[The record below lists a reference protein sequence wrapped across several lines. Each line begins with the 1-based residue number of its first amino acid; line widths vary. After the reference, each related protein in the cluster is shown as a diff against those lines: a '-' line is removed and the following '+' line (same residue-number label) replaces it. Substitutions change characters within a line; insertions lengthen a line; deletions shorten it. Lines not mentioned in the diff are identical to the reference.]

1 MVKGWFS
8 AVVSLF
14 SVFALVAL
22 LGLSSDVHAA
32 SQGICSSNGLP
43 VNGGY
48 DCVFIR
54 DPTSILGCFDQ
65 SYPCDASFGG
75 PSKYVS
81 GCVGTTYY
89 DFTRDSGVL
98 SRTWFNPQTNKC
110 EYVGDYCDAFRHG
123 IPNDPRCGYVQ
134 PGPGPQ
140 PSIPPYIPPAPG
152 PAPYPVPQPPLYP
165 YCGNNVCEYGED
177 MFNCPYDCSLFV
189 PYPFISS
196 CSLSSFPSNV
206 QAGGSSTIAVNYF
219 NTPFEPLSTLVYCGN
234 GQVSL
239 AYGCYGFSG
248 VCFAYCQYPQAGT
261 FTATA
266 NAGGTFCSGT
276 RVTARPVGGGPTPG
290 PGPGP
295 GPGPAPTVA
304 PSPSCAVSTNPSSLT
319 LNGSTT
325 VTVAYNNFQGTPN
338 GNIVCGDGQ
347 SLAASCIG
355 NGQGSCTATCTYPQ
369 PSSLPSRYIV
379 SSTLNGISCRNGGV
393 TLQASGNPGTLLV
406 TVVNQTFDAISG
418 AAVQVD
424 NGAVQFTNLSG
435 QTQYTL
441 SAGEYSVRASK
452 AKHSSAVTN
461 AIVRADRTTPVT
473 LQLVQDFNPLCKVSA
488 TPSSIR
494 GGSSTVVSVSYFDA
508 PSMPSNVLINCGN
521 GQSAPATCSGTPAQ
535 GSCTASC
542 FYAAE
547 ADLPRSFSV
556 SSNVAGFV
564 CTPQSV
570 SVVPALPGTGTLLA
584 RVSACT
590 DGRLLSNAQLRISTP
605 QSLIP
610 TDFNGDGVH
619 SLVPP
624 QTVRADNGFIVRLDS
639 VQQVPASAQSPLTFS
654 TGSQSFPTTATD
666 TTTVDLSFVR
676 VQSSLAQP
684 FKFGNSPSA
693 PTDTNNFYYITDRT
707 PAGQG
712 AQGVVFYRDPT
723 TSNFVPY
730 LHPGAEGNVTYAAG
744 TTINGSSL
752 SGVSI
757 VNSTTNAGCNTTYT
771 TATNLGSFSGYVLTS
786 PITINSGRPTVAG
799 YAMSGFS
806 GSAQVSAPSV
816 NASCSAGN
824 FTLSFSNA
832 AGALGPG
839 LGVGQYA
846 IAYNYVEFN
855 YGVPVIMQFYAP
867 GVSVGTTDPNAGNGY
882 VIAVP
887 EYLTDANVTQ
897 GAWMLD
903 VGYGDQSTPRL
914 LAANAPATIGY
925 DASFS
930 PRDVQADVQP
940 SGFLSPRGSVGTTA
954 LTSATINY
962 ALTLSGPA
970 ATVSFLN
977 PQGASVQQNVLRVGE
992 ATSTANV
999 YARTVT
1005 IAGNTTRLEVR
1016 SVTAATPTNT
1026 TVFFTNEFGQ
1036 SQAQLSPGTY
1046 NVEFFKEGFG
1056 VSRATVT
1063 IDAARTN
1070 SQAICLQP
1078 RSCDFAVEMVS
1089 APTCSF
1095 NSDQY
1100 QLRISNSQ
1108 NVSKNVTLT
1117 YSTTEIDGP
1126 QIVALP
1132 PQQSTIINLRTR
1144 SASPAVSGQSLGIVN
1159 VAGPDSCT
1167 QSFTL
1172 PLCIAQEIVLQ
1183 APQNR
1188 VSVTP
1193 GTTTCNDVLVKNRA
1207 LQTVKVALTAGSSSP
1222 SVSGVFSPDEFM
1234 LSSLEV
1240 KTVPLCVSAQAGFSG
1255 QGTLSLAAHSPL
1267 GQANESIGVDVFGQ
1281 TFFSSDFS
1289 GCPIIDAGR
1298 TTYYSLNLQNNDG
1311 AGDFV
1316 FHLEDNTITTRDDFV
1331 LQQFQKG
1338 EVRQVV
1344 IPLEPFGNRAGRQL
1358 FNAFLQKDGHTV
1370 FQQSLCFEVRGSA
1383 GTQLDIQPN
1392 PLDVPRGQ
1400 TRSALLS
1407 VRNVGNLR
1415 SEYQVQ
1421 NDGQPLSVRVSP
1433 RSFQLEPNQ
1442 EQVVD
1447 VQVSAASSLETKS
1460 YVVPLSL
1467 YARSALQTADEQYST
1482 DVQCGSGQTKTVSC
1496 PSGTGSCSVIC
1507 AYPNTGTFTPSATV
1521 AGRTCSVTSSSVR
1534 VIDSTSNTCIL
1545 QSSPNNVDRGAAIT
1559 VSATYNTLSSAFNGT
1574 LAINCGNGQIVT
1586 AQNCNGNT
1594 GACSAVCNYPAEGN
1608 FVLTASQGAT
1618 NCYTAQVAVG
1628 NPSSTSCQVTAAQN
1642 TVVRGDSAT
1651 IQLRY
1656 YNLPTTS
1663 TSTSLNIPVFQG
1675 SQNLLVNVLST
1686 SDTIS
1691 LSTAEL
1697 TLLPIAPQ
1705 TAFAGTSVHVPVRVK
1720 NENYFAINDVLLYAD
1735 RLPSGF
1741 SAPSVPRFSLSPG
1754 QERTVDLVIDV
1765 GASVPPSTV
1774 VLAVVAQ
1781 SALTREARQNLLLTV
1796 VPSTADRLNVD
1807 ASVQVTYR
1815 EENGQVR
1822 FILDTSLTNREPVA
1836 LLLTP
1841 SLVLNESW
1849 PASFQPRTISL
1860 APNGAG
1866 SVQGQVV
1873 PSAFDAQRSYP
1884 AIVRLRSADGRFKD
1898 VPIELSRQGGL
1909 FTGFLG
1915 LGDAAKFFNDL
1926 FSGRLSEDGLL
1937 FYVGVFLL
1945 LLAVAAL
1952 FFAAM
1957 HWHVFRGG

>member
-14 SVFALVAL
+14 SVFAFMAL
-22 LGLSSDVHAA
+22 LGLTSNVNAA
-32 SQGICSSNGLP
+32 GICSDSNGLP
-43 VNGGY
+43 LYGGL
-48 DCVFIR
+48 DCEFR
-54 DPTSILGCFDQ
+54 QDPGELLGCPPVIE
-65 SYPCDASFGG
+65 YNCATW
-75 PSKYVS
+75 PSKYQN
-81 GCVGTTYY
+81 GCIGTTYY
-89 DFTRDSGVL
+89 DYAYSYASIPAYR
-98 SRTWFNPQTNKC
+98 NPSTGKC
-110 EYVGDYCDAFRHG
+110 EHG
-123 IPNDPRCGYVQ
+123 RDWCSAVQTPNDPRCGYYQ
-134 PGPGPQ
+134 PGPQ
-140 PSIPPYIPPAPG
+140 PSIPPYTPGPG
-152 PAPYPVPQPPLYP
+152 PAPAPGPVPQPPLYP
-165 YCGNNVCEYGED
+165 YCGNGVCEYGEN
-177 MFNCPYDCSLFV
+177 MFSCPYDCSLFV

-196 CSLSSFPSNV
+196 CSLSSFPSSV

-248 VCFAYCQYPQAGT
+248 VCFATCPYPQAGT

-266 NAGGTFCSGT
+266 SAGGTYCSGT
-276 RVTARPVGGGPTPG
+276 RVTAGGTSGGGTTP
-290 PGPGP
+290 PGG
-295 GPGPAPTVA
+295 GGTAPAPTVL

-319 LNGSTT
+319 NNGSST
-325 VTVAYNNFQGTPN
+325 VTVNYNNFQGTPN
-338 GNIVCGDGQ
+338 GNVVCGDGQ
-347 SLAASCIG
+347 SVAPSCNG
-355 NGQGSCTATCTYPQ
+355 NNQGSCTATCTYARPAT
-369 PSSLPSRYIV
+369 LPAHYIV
-379 SSTLNGISCRNGGV
+379 SSTLNGITCRNGGINV
-393 TLQASGNPGTLLV
+393 ASSSNPGTLLV
-406 TVVNQTFDAISG
+406 TVVNQSFDAVVG

-424 NGAVQFTNLSG
+424 VGSIQFTNLSG
-435 QTQYTL
+435 QTEYTL
-441 SAGEYSVRASK
+441 PAGTYTVQASK
-452 AKHSSAVTN
+452 PKYNSAQTQ
-461 AIVRADRTTPVT
+461 AIVRQEQTTAVT
-473 LQLVQDFNPLCKVSA
+473 LQLTQDFNPLCKVSA

-494 GGSSTVVSVSYFDA
+494 GGSSSVVTVSYFDA
-508 PSMPSNVLINCGN
+508 PTVPSNVLINCGN
-521 GQSAPATCSGTPAQ
+521 GQSAPATCSGTPSQ
-535 GSCTASC
+535 GTCTASC
-542 FYAAE
+542 GYAAE
-547 ADLPRSFSV
+547 ADLPRSFSI
-556 SSNVAGFV
+556 SSTVAGRV

-570 SVVPALPGTGTLLA
+570 SVVPALPGTGTLLS

-590 DGRLLSNAQLRISTP
+590 DGRLLANAQLRISTP

-610 TDFNGDGVH
+610 TNFSGDGFH

-639 VQQVPASAQSPLTFS
+639 VQQVPSSSRTALTFN
-654 TGSQSFPTTATD
+654 TGSQSFQTSATD
-666 TTTVDLSFVR
+666 TSTVDLSYVL
-676 VQSSLAQP
+676 VQSALPSP
-684 FKFGNSPSA
+684 FIFSNSPMA
-693 PTDTNNFYYITDRT
+693 PTNTTSFYYVTDST
-707 PAGQG
+707 SAGNGTQG
-712 AQGVVFYRDPT
+712 LVFYRDPT

-730 LHPGAEGNVTYAAG
+730 LHPNAEGSITYPVGRA
-744 TTINGSSL
+744 INGAAL

-757 VNSTTNAGCNTTYT
+757 VNSTANAGCNDTFTTS
-771 TATNLGSFSGYVLTS
+771 TNLGSFGGYVLTT
-786 PITINSGRPTVAG
+786 PLTVNSGRPTVAG
-799 YAMSGFS
+799 YALNGFS
-806 GSAQVSAPSV
+806 GTAQVSAQSV
-816 NASCSAGN
+816 NASCSPGN

-832 AGALGPG
+832 AGAMGPG
-839 LGVGQYA
+839 LGSAQYA
-846 IAYNYVEFN
+846 LTYNYVEFN
-855 YGVPVIMQFYAP
+855 YGVPVNLQFFAP

-925 DASFS
+925 DASYAA
-930 PRDVQADVQP
+930 RDVQADVQT

-954 LTSATINY
+954 LTSATIQY

-970 ATVSFLN
+970 AFMSFLN
-977 PQGASVQQNVLRVGE
+977 PQGALLQQNSLRVGE
-992 ATSTANV
+992 AASSANV
-999 YARTVT
+999 YARAVT
-1005 IAGNTTRLEVR
+1005 ISGNTTQLEVR
-1016 SVTAATPTNT
+1016 SLTVGTPTNT
-1026 TVFFTNEFGQ
+1026 TVFFTNEFGEA
-1036 SQAQLSPGTY
+1036 QAQLSPGTY
-1046 NVEFFKEGFG
+1046 NVEYFKEGFG

-1063 IDAARTN
+1063 IDQARTN
-1070 SQAICLQP
+1070 TQAICLQP
-1078 RSCDFAVEMVS
+1078 RTCDFAVEMVS

-1108 NVSKNVTLT
+1108 NVSKNVSLT

-1126 QIVALP
+1126 LVVALP
-1132 PQQSTIINLRTR
+1132 AQQSTIVNLRAR
-1144 SASPAVSGQSLGIVN
+1144 SAQPAVSGQSLGLVN
-1159 VAGPDSCT
+1159 VVGPDSCT

-1172 PLCIAQEIVLQ
+1172 PLCIAQDIVLQ
-1183 APQNR
+1183 SPQSR

-1193 GTTTCNDVLVKNRA
+1193 GTTTCTDVLVKNRA

-1240 KTVPLCVSAQAGFSG
+1240 KTVPLCVSSQAGFSG
-1255 QGTLSLAAHSPL
+1255 QATLSLAAHSPF

-1281 TFFSSDFS
+1281 TFFSTDFS

-1298 TTYYSLNLQNNDG
+1298 TTYYSLNVQNNDG

-1316 FHLEDNTITTRDDFV
+1316 LHLEDNSVTTRDDFV

-1338 EVRQVV
+1338 EVRQVT
-1344 IPLEPFGNRAGRQL
+1344 IALEPFGNNAGRQL
-1358 FNAFLQKDGHTV
+1358 FNAFLKKDGHTV

-1383 GTQLDIQPN
+1383 ATQMDVQPN

-1400 TRSALLS
+1400 SRSALLS

-1433 RSFQLEPNQ
+1433 RSFILEPNQ
-1442 EQVVD
+1442 EEIVD
-1447 VQVSAASSLETKS
+1447 VQVSAGSSLEAKS

-1467 YARSALQTADEQYST
+1467 YARSALQTADEQYAV
-1482 DVQCGSGQTKTVSC
+1482 DVQCGTGTTKTVSC
-1496 PSGTGSCSVIC
+1496 PSGSGSCSVIC
-1507 AYPNTGTFTPSATV
+1507 SYPNSGTFTPSATV
-1521 AGRTCSVTSSSVR
+1521 SGRTCSVASSSVR

-1545 QSSPNNVDRGAAIT
+1545 QAIPSNLDRGTSVT
-1559 VSATYNTLSSAFNGT
+1559 VTATYNTLATAFNGT
-1574 LAINCGNGQIVT
+1574 LNINCGNGQIVT

-1608 FVLTASQGAT
+1608 FVVSASQGST
-1618 NCYTAQVAVG
+1618 NCYTAQVAAG
-1628 NPSSTSCQVTAAQN
+1628 NPSSTSCQISSAQN
-1642 TVVRGDSAT
+1642 TVVRGESST

-1663 TSTSLNIPVFQG
+1663 TSTSLSVPVFQG

-1697 TLLPIAPQ
+1697 TILPITPQ
-1705 TAFAGTSVHVPVRVK
+1705 QAFASTRVHVPVRVR
-1720 NENYFAINDVLLYAD
+1720 NENYFSVNDVLVFAD

-1741 SAPSVPRFSLSPG
+1741 SGPSVPRFSLQPG
-1754 QERTVDLVIDV
+1754 QERTIDLAIDV
-1765 GASVPPSTV
+1765 ASSVPPSTV

-1781 SALTREARQNLLLTV
+1781 SALTREARQTLLITV
-1796 VPSTADRLNVD
+1796 IPSTADRLNVD
-1807 ASVQVTYR
+1807 ASVRVTYQ
-1815 EENGQVR
+1815 EDNGQPR
-1822 FILDTSLTNREPVA
+1822 FILDTDLVNREPVA

-1841 SLVLNESW
+1841 SLVMNESW
-1849 PASFQPRTISL
+1849 PASFQPRTLSL
-1860 APNGAG
+1860 APNGQG
-1866 SVQGQVV
+1866 QVQGQVV
-1873 PSAFDAQRSYP
+1873 PTSFDAQRTYP
-1884 AIVRLRSADGRFKD
+1884 AIVRLRASDGRFKD

-1909 FTGFLG
+1909 FTGFLS
-1915 LGDAAKFFNDL
+1915 LGDAGKFFNDL
-1926 FSGRLSEDGLL
+1926 FSGRLSEDGIW

-1957 HWHVFRGG
+1957 YWHVFRGG